1 MLTDLSRAMKNILY
15 VALAGLLLIGF
26 VEEQAATT
34 TVTVQAQQD
43 RDDRSDNRDQR
54 EPAFRTDENA
64 IQLIRTSLSAD
75 KSLPTNGK
83 SVKLIVSDRIL
94 TLRGLV
100 TSEQEKVSIGAMARQ
115 YAGARDIDNQLEVA
129 N

>member
-34 TVTVQAQQD
+34 TVTVQARQD
-43 RDDRSDNRDQR
+43 WDDRSDDRDQR

-75 KSLPTNGK
+75 KSLPTNSKGVRLIVFRWNDYVTGFGYERAGK
-83 SVKLIVSDRIL
+83 SQHWNDGKTVCW
-94 TLRGLV
+94 G
-100 TSEQEKVSIGAMARQ
+100 
-115 YAGARDIDNQLEVA
+115 
-129 N
+129 

>member
-34 TVTVQAQQD
+34 TVTLQTQ
-43 RDDRSDNRDQR
+43 RDWENKSDARGQR
-54 EPAFRTDENA
+54 EPALRSDEKV
-64 IQLIRTSLSAD
+64 IQLIRHSLSAD

-83 SVKLIVSDRIL
+83 GVRLIVSDGMI

-100 TSEQEKVSIGAMARQ
+100 TSEQEKVSIGTMARQ
-115 YAGARDIDNQLEVA
+115 YAGARDIDKQLEIVD
-129 N
+129 

>member
-34 TVTVQAQQD
+34 TVTVQARQD
-43 RDDRSDNRDQR
+43 WDDRSDDRDQR

-100 TSEQEKVSIGAMARQ
+100 TSEQEKVSIGVMARQ
-115 YAGARDIDNQLEVA
+115 YAGPRDIDNQLEVA

>member
-34 TVTVQAQQD
+34 TVTVQARQD
-43 RDDRSDNRDQR
+43 WDDRFDDRDQR

-100 TSEQEKVSIGAMARQ
+100 TSEQEKVSIGVMARQ

>member
-34 TVTVQAQQD
+34 TVTVQAQRD

>member
-1 MLTDLSRAMKNILY
+1 MKNILY

-34 TVTVQAQQD
+34 TVTVQARQD
-43 RDDRSDNRDQR
+43 WDDRSDDRDQR

-100 TSEQEKVSIGAMARQ
+100 TSEQEKVSIGVMARQ

>member
-34 TVTVQAQQD
+34 TVTLQTQ
-43 RDDRSDNRDQR
+43 RDWENKSDARGQR
-54 EPAFRTDENA
+54 EPALRSDEKV
-64 IQLIRTSLSAD
+64 IQLIRHSLSAD

-83 SVKLIVSDRIL
+83 GVRLIVSDGMI
-94 TLRGLV
+94 TLGVWLRA
-100 TSEQEKVSIGAMARQ
+100 SRKK
-115 YAGARDIDNQLEVA
+115 
-129 N
+129 

>member
-34 TVTVQAQQD
+34 TVTVQARQD
-43 RDDRSDNRDQR
+43 WDDRSDDRDQR

-83 SVKLIVSDRIL
+83 GVRLIVSDGMI

-100 TSEQEKVSIGAMARQ
+100 TSEQEKVSIGTMARQ
-115 YAGARDIDNQLEVA
+115 YAGARDIDNQLEIA

>member
-26 VEEQAATT
+26 VEEQSATS
-34 TVTVQAQQD
+34 TVNVQAQRD
-43 RDDRSDNRDQR
+43 RDERSDNRDQR

-64 IQLIRTSLSAD
+64 IQLIRTSLFAD

>member
-34 TVTVQAQQD
+34 TVTLQTQ
-43 RDDRSDNRDQR
+43 RDWENKSDARGQR
-54 EPAFRTDENA
+54 EPALRSDEKV
-64 IQLIRTSLSAD
+64 IQLIRHSLSAD

-83 SVKLIVSDRIL
+83 GVRLIVSDGMI
-94 TLRGLV
+94 TLGVWLRA
-100 TSEQEKVSIGAMARQ
+100 SRKKSA
-115 YAGARDIDNQLEVA
+115 LE
-129 N
+129 

>member
-34 TVTVQAQQD
+34 TVTVQARQD
-43 RDDRSDNRDQR
+43 WDDRSDDRDQR

-83 SVKLIVSDRIL
+83 GVRLIVSDRIL

-100 TSEQEKVSIGAMARQ
+100 TSEQEKVSIGVMARQ

>member
-1 MLTDLSRAMKNILY
+1 MKNILY

-34 TVTVQAQQD
+34 TVTVQARQD
-43 RDDRSDNRDQR
+43 WDDRSDGRDQR

-100 TSEQEKVSIGAMARQ
+100 TSEQEKVSIGVMARQ

-129 N
+129 NGDFK

>member
-34 TVTVQAQQD
+34 PVTVQARQD
-43 RDDRSDNRDQR
+43 WDDRSDDRDQR
-54 EPAFRTDENA
+54 EPTFRTDENA

-100 TSEQEKVSIGAMARQ
+100 TSEQEKVSIGVMARQ